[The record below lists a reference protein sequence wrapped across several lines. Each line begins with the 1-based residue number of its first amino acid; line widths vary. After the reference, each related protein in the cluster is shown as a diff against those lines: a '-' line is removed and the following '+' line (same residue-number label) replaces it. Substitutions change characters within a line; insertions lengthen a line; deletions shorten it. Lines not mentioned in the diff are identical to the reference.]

1 MVQHI
6 KEIKKQ
12 FNKSTTGFLTQ
23 LDFIAKTN
31 ISKGTIRYH
40 FGSWNEAL
48 EAADVDDPELK
59 SVRANGTLEVSDSE
73 LLNDLYLL
81 YQETNKEPNEY
92 LIKTNF
98 DTYTNSYPFNVL
110 YGYDE
115 IKLLVTQ
122 DSTIKDVLLMTDYL
136 RHSSDSTYIL
146 AFHLENGSCLIFDKK
161 KNKIIPKIE
170 MEKYIEGGPMTST
183 GGRIFYINGK
193 LFISVDDMIS

>member
-1 MVQHI
+1 MTTLFILGCDKEVENDMNLMSINLIADDNPTFFI
-6 KEIKKQ
+6 KTVILFE
-12 FNKSTTGFLTQ
+12 N
-23 LDFIAKTN
+23 
-31 ISKGTIRYH
+31 
-40 FGSWNEAL
+40 
-48 EAADVDDPELK
+48 
-59 SVRANGTLEVSDSE
+59 
-73 LLNDLYLL
+73 
-81 YQETNKEPNEY
+81 NEY

-98 DTYTNSYPFNVL
+98 DTYINSYPFNVL

-122 DSTIKDVLLMTDYL
+122 DSNIKDVLLMTDYL

-193 LFISVDDMIS
+193 LFISVVDMIS

>member
-1 MVQHI
+1 MSMKKMIFLIMTTLFILGCDKEVENDMNLMSINLIADDNPTFFI
-6 KEIKKQ
+6 KTVILFE
-12 FNKSTTGFLTQ
+12 N
-23 LDFIAKTN
+23 
-31 ISKGTIRYH
+31 
-40 FGSWNEAL
+40 
-48 EAADVDDPELK
+48 
-59 SVRANGTLEVSDSE
+59 
-73 LLNDLYLL
+73 
-81 YQETNKEPNEY
+81 NEY

-110 YGYDE
+110 YGYEE

-170 MEKYIEGGPMTST
+170 MEKYMEGGPMTST
-183 GGRIFYINGK
+183 GGRRFYINGK
-193 LFISVDDMIS
+193 LFINVVDMIS

>member
-1 MVQHI
+1 MKKMIFLIMTTLFILGCDKEVENDMNLMSINLIADDNPTFFI
-6 KEIKKQ
+6 KTVILFE
-12 FNKSTTGFLTQ
+12 N
-23 LDFIAKTN
+23 
-31 ISKGTIRYH
+31 
-40 FGSWNEAL
+40 
-48 EAADVDDPELK
+48 
-59 SVRANGTLEVSDSE
+59 
-73 LLNDLYLL
+73 
-81 YQETNKEPNEY
+81 NEY

-98 DTYTNSYPFNVL
+98 DTYINSYPFNVL

-122 DSTIKDVLLMTDYL
+122 DSNIKDVLLMTDYL

-193 LFISVDDMIS
+193 LFISVVDMIS